1 MAFTGFATY
10 DDQNTI
16 QEDIVDLI
24 KVIVPQNTFLN
35 VLEPPEYSAKN
46 TLHYW
51 NEERLSPGTITNSTA
66 IASAT
71 AATAFQINALGGR
84 LQAGDLL
91 EFTGSDSLTYR
102 EQLQVTSIVGANSIV
117 CSRGI
122 GSIGPSSLAA
132 GGSITLIA
140 NAALE
145 GSDFDRDDITRPTDQ
160 KQNTVQIF
168 RKPILVSGTQQ
179 AVSHYG
185 IEDMFAHQKANRLA
199 ELMRDL
205 EHATLRGVDSA
216 TIGSDS
222 VYRRMGG
229 LWNRITTNVATFST
243 VSASAIDN
251 LLIRPIV
258 ENDFYD
264 PDVMVVDPIWKSEVD
279 ALQSGRVRVEVSES
293 TYGQKVDYYQSGLLD
308 RPLRVVSN
316 NKMLTRSMAITAIP
330 RVKVVNLQGR
340 AFQYKDL
347 GRTGDAE
354 KGYVVGEYSA
364 EFWNEYGMA
373 KAYSS

>member
-145 GSDFDRDDITRPTDQ
+145 GSDFDQNDVTRPTDQ